1 MDNKITKNRL
11 TQHLKYDWY
20 KYLALV
26 AVVIFLSIFLFDWI
40 ATTKAWERLDIFI
53 VSNKFYD
60 DTLKDDVKKFLDDSL
75 ENNIIREVSVT
86 HISPSSS
93 DYRDVYSTNGG
104 SGSTILILPYSEM
117 VLTGHQVLTAVSNK
131 NNKDN
136 QGVVKF
142 EDADFFVGDYL
153 LKDPNLKNN
162 YFNAD
167 GSGILENLFVFDW
180 KMNEERYNDSYYKG
194 ISGNVYG
201 FRIDN
206 LARCPFEWYQYDGNQ
221 IVYETYE
228 NGEYVLDKNGE
239 KIPVIDKGGY
249 LVVNSHASSYTV
261 GKYGVGSDYDDHF
274 ETFMVAGFIL
284 ERYFYGQNG

>member
-1 MDNKITKNRL
+1 
-11 TQHLKYDWY
+11 
-20 KYLALV
+20 
-26 AVVIFLSIFLFDWI
+26 
-40 ATTKAWERLDIFI
+40 
-53 VSNKFYD
+53 
-60 DTLKDDVKKFLDDSL
+60 
-75 ENNIIREVSVT
+75 
-86 HISPSSS
+86 
-93 DYRDVYSTNGG
+93 
-104 SGSTILILPYSEM
+104 M

-261 GKYGVGSDYDDHF
+261 GKYGVGSDYDNHF